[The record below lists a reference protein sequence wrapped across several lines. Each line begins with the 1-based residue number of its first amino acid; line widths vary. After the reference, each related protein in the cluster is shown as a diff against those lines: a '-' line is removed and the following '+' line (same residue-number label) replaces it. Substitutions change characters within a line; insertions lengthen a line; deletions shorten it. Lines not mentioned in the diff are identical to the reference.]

1 MMERQQTQEQ
11 EQFHTFFNT
20 NLGTLFLGDSKE
32 VLKTLPTASI
42 NAVITDPPWGV
53 GMMNMM
59 ISIGL

>member
-1 MMERQQTQEQ
+1 MKQEFQT
-11 EQFHTFFNT
+11 FNT

-32 VLKTLPTASI
+32 VLKTLPTASVDT
-42 NAVITDPPWGV
+42 VITDPPWGV